1 MEEKIEDYIK
11 EIHIDSW
18 EKVSDYY
25 KDVINKNQQWIF
37 RGVKNAA
44 WGLQSSLERAI
55 IEFSE
60 YNDITKD
67 DDLYIKRTKIRS
79 ILSKGIEG
87 NSVDT
92 IELGLLRRFK
102 RQCEKYLD
110 VSMPDEN
117 DFMAW
122 FALMQHYGAPTRLQD
137 WTYSFY
143 ISLFFAIDSSD
154 TEAVVWALDKNSDW
168 INQSLKKAL
177 NDEKVFNDLINDQ
190 NANKKGQGTFK
201 NIFMRSSPIDVV
213 CPMSP
218 FSLNERLS
226 IQQGVFLCP
235 GNVLRPFEDN
245 LLGLLSQYKQKDKLK
260 KLIFTFTENKK
271 FRKEI
276 LQYLHRMNIN
286 TATLY
291 PGLQGFAMSM
301 KSLLAF
307 PGMLKP

>member
-1 MEEKIEDYIK
+1 MGEKIEDYIE
-11 EIHIDSW
+11 EIHINSW
-18 EKVSDYY
+18 KEVSEYY
-25 KDVINKNQQWIF
+25 TDVVNKKQQWIF
-37 RGVKNAA
+37 RGQKNAS

-60 YNDITKD
+60 DNDITKD
-67 DDLYIKRTKIRS
+67 DDVNIKRTKIRS

-87 NSVDT
+87 NLVDT

-102 RQCEKYLD
+102 RQCEKYLE
-110 VSMPDEN
+110 VSMPDED

-137 WTYSFY
+137 WSYSFY
-143 ISLFFAIDSSD
+143 VSLFFAIDSSD
-154 TEAVVWALDKNSDW
+154 TEAVVWALDNNSAW
-168 INQSLKKAL
+168 INISLKKAL
-177 NDEKVFNDLINDQ
+177 NDEEAYNDIMKDQ
-190 NANKKGQGTFK
+190 NAIKQGTFK
-201 NIFMRSSPIDVV
+201 KIFMRPSPIDVV
-213 CPMSP
+213 CPMNP

-235 GNVLRPFEDN
+235 GNVLKPFEDN
-245 LLGLLSQYKQKDKLK
+245 LFGLLSQYTLKDKLK
-260 KLIFTFTENKK
+260 KLIFIENKR

-276 LQYLHRMNIN
+276 FQHLHRMNIN
-286 TATLY
+286 PATLY

>member
-11 EIHIDSW
+11 EIPINSW
-18 EKVSDYY
+18 EQVSEYY
-25 KDVINKNQQWIF
+25 ADVINEKQQWIF
-37 RGVKNAA
+37 RGVKNTS

-60 YNDITKD
+60 DNDITKD
-67 DDLYIKRTKIRS
+67 DNVYIKRTKIRS

-87 NSVDT
+87 NLVDT

-102 RQCEKYLD
+102 RQCEKYLE
-110 VSMPDEN
+110 VSMPDEH

-137 WTYSFY
+137 WSYSFY

-154 TEAVVWALDKNSDW
+154 TEAVVWALDNNSEW

-177 NDEKVFNDLINDQ
+177 NDEEAFNDIIKDQ
-190 NANKKGQGTFK
+190 NAIKQGTFK
-201 NIFMRSSPIDVV
+201 KIFMRHAPIDVV
-213 CPMSP
+213 YPMNP

-235 GNVLRPFEDN
+235 GNVLKPFEDN
-245 LLGLLSQYKQKDKLK
+245 LFGLLFQYQLKDKLK
-260 KLIFTFTENKK
+260 KLIFTFTENRS

-276 LQYLHRMNIN
+276 FQHLHRMNIN
-286 TATLY
+286 PATLY

>member
-1 MEEKIEDYIK
+1 MGEKIEDYIE
-11 EIHIDSW
+11 EIHINSW
-18 EKVSDYY
+18 KEVSEYY
-25 KDVINKNQQWIF
+25 TDVVNKKQQWIF
-37 RGVKNAA
+37 RGQKNAS

-60 YNDITKD
+60 DNDITKD
-67 DDLYIKRTKIRS
+67 DDVNIKRTKIRS

-87 NSVDT
+87 NLVDT

-102 RQCEKYLD
+102 RQCEKYLE
-110 VSMPDEN
+110 VSMPDED

-137 WTYSFY
+137 WSYSFY
-143 ISLFFAIDSSD
+143 VSLFFAIDSSD
-154 TEAVVWALDKNSDW
+154 TEAVVWALDNNSAW
-168 INQSLKKAL
+168 INISLKKAL
-177 NDEKVFNDLINDQ
+177 NDEEAYNDIMKDQ
-190 NANKKGQGTFK
+190 NAIKQGTFK
-201 NIFMRSSPIDVV
+201 KIFMRPSPIDVV
-213 CPMSP
+213 CPMNP

-235 GNVLRPFEDN
+235 GNVLKPFEDN
-245 LLGLLSQYKQKDKLK
+245 LFGLLSQYTLKDKLK
-260 KLIFTFTENKK
+260 KLIFTENKR

-276 LQYLHRMNIN
+276 FQHLHRMNIN
-286 TATLY
+286 PATLY

>member
-1 MEEKIEDYIK
+1 
-11 EIHIDSW
+11 
-18 EKVSDYY
+18 
-25 KDVINKNQQWIF
+25 
-37 RGVKNAA
+37 
-44 WGLQSSLERAI
+44 
-55 IEFSE
+55 
-60 YNDITKD
+60 
-67 DDLYIKRTKIRS
+67 
-79 ILSKGIEG
+79 
-87 NSVDT
+87 
-92 IELGLLRRFK
+92 
-102 RQCEKYLD
+102 
-110 VSMPDEN
+110 
-117 DFMAW
+117 
-122 FALMQHYGAPTRLQD
+122 
-137 WTYSFY
+137 
-143 ISLFFAIDSSD
+143 
-154 TEAVVWALDKNSDW
+154 
-168 INQSLKKAL
+168 
-177 NDEKVFNDLINDQ
+177 
-190 NANKKGQGTFK
+190 
-201 NIFMRSSPIDVV
+201 
-213 CPMSP
+213 MSP